1 MGKKESI
8 RAFLDKAKR
17 SIEIAEL
24 SLKAG
29 SYDFAISRAYYAAFY
44 CATALLRS
52 SDMVF
57 KRHSAIIANFAKE
70 FVKSGIFDAKYSE
83 YLRDSFELRQESD
96 YSEVIMVTQDEALEG
111 IENAKEFLIRT
122 TEYLKEHGFP

>member
-1 MGKKESI
+1 
-8 RAFLDKAKR
+8 
-17 SIEIAEL
+17 
-24 SLKAG
+24 
-29 SYDFAISRAYYAAFY
+29 
-44 CATALLRS
+44 
-52 SDMVF
+52 MVF